1 MVHASAAVQGAE
13 AMMLYLI
20 KGFFLVPVV
29 HVCAGF
35 ATPYVK
41 LY

>member
-1 MVHASAAVQGAE
+1 MQASAAVQGAG

-29 HVCAGF
+29 CVCAGF
-35 ATPYVK
+35 ATSYVEQ
-41 LY
+41 Y

>member
-1 MVHASAAVQGAE
+1 MQESAAVQGAG

-20 KGFFLVPVV
+20 KGFFLIPVV
-29 HVCAGF
+29 RACAGF
-35 ATPYVK
+35 ATPYVE